1 MDPSGDALQ
10 RLDVSVKTQA
20 QRAVVH
26 VRGEV
31 DLATAELLGAV
42 LDEIAAVGGPWVE
55 VDLGQVPFM
64 DCSGLR
70 VLFRAKQRLQERGG
84 TLTVFGLRPQ
94 VERLLCALGLDHRL
108 DETWRPARGPVTPRR
123 SADA

>member
-1 MDPSGDALQ
+1 MRLWIHPEDALQ
-10 RLDVSVKTQA
+10 RLDVSVEIEAWRT
-20 QRAVVH
+20 VVH

-42 LDEIAAVGGPWVE
+42 LDEIAMVGGPWVE
-55 VDLGQVPFM
+55 VGLGQVPLM

-84 TLTVFGLRPQ
+84 MLTVCGLCAQ
-94 VERLLCALGLDHRL
+94 VERLLCGLGLDHRL
-108 DETWRPARGPVTPRR
+108 DESRGRR
-123 SADA
+123 VGR

>member
-1 MDPSGDALQ
+1 MEIET
-10 RLDVSVKTQA
+10 RRT
-20 QRAVVH
+20 VVR

-31 DLATAELLGAV
+31 DVASAELLGAV

-55 VDLGQVPFM
+55 VDMGQVPFM

-94 VERLLCALGLDHRL
+94 VERLLCAAGLDHRL
-108 DETWRPARGPVTPRR
+108 DESWRPARGPVTPRR